1 MGNVYRNREAFF
13 IQRLGLSSKRKAPA
27 ECSTISVLPTKAAK
41 VSVQQEH
48 CYAKPL
54 APNFQIQVSELV
66 HKIKFL
72 NEKSKAG
79 GISEHI
85 NNWKG
90 LTSDK
95 WILKTVRGAHIEI
108 EDLDSVR
115 LSGLSGE
122 TLLSHREKTSNRSQ
136 KIIRKKCFKARQR
149 S

>member
-1 MGNVYRNREAFF
+1 M
-13 IQRLGLSSKRKAPA
+13 I
-27 ECSTISVLPTKAAK
+27 
-41 VSVQQEH
+41 QQEH

-54 APNFQIQVSELV
+54 APDFQTQVSELV

-95 WILKTVRGAHIEI
+95 WILKTVRRAHIEI
-108 EDLDSVR
+108 EDPDSITF
-115 LSGLSGE
+115 SGL
-122 TLLSHREKTSNRSQ
+122 
-136 KIIRKKCFKARQR
+136 
-149 S
+149 